1 MLVARNKSHS
11 TTTRNF
17 SDLMFPSRR
26 GKPGTSGRISLF
38 EVLTGLLEILL
49 VRVEWA
55 QLSELN

>member
-17 SDLMFPSRR
+17 SDLMVPSRR
-26 GKPGTSGRISLF
+26 GKPGTSGRMSLF
-38 EVLTGLLEILL
+38 EVFTGLLEILL

-55 QLSELN
+55 QL

>member
-1 MLVARNKSHS
+1 MLVARNESHS

-26 GKPGTSGRISLF
+26 GKPGTSGRMSLF
-38 EVLTGLLEILL
+38 EVFTRLLEILL

-55 QLSELN
+55 QL